1 MAVQAIPPVYEI
13 PKDSYSTYIS
23 IFFKTVQ
30 TMSSLLLYIY
40 ILVVGFIFFFVR
52 ACAPYGYFF
61 GEKIRKL
68 WTAFLYFPPIQP
80 FTAKAP
86 IRRFDLAIE

>member
-1 MAVQAIPPVYEI
+1 MQYPLAIFFIAVQAIPPVYEI

-40 ILVVGFIFFFVR
+40 ILVGV
-52 ACAPYGYFF
+52 PLYFF
-61 GEKIRKL
+61 
-68 WTAFLYFPPIQP
+68 YY
-80 FTAKAP
+80 
-86 IRRFDLAIE
+86 